1 MKIARHSK
9 IIDLINQYDIETQ
22 EELAAKLQEAG
33 FAVTQATVSR
43 DIRELKLMK
52 IARPDGGSRYTVM
65 GQRDSQ
71 NSEKY
76 IRVLKDAF
84 LSMEMAQNI
93 LVIKTVSGMAN
104 AAGAALDNMNY
115 SEVVGCSAG
124 DDTIACIN
132 RSTDDTII
140 LMDKIKKIINAYEES
155 TR

>member
-1 MKIARHSK
+1 MKIARHSI

-52 IARPDGGSRYTVM
+52 IAKPDGGSRYTVM

-115 SEVVGCSAG
+115 SEVVGCIAG

>member
-52 IARPDGGSRYTVM
+52 IAKPDGGSRYTVM
-65 GQRDSQ
+65 GPRDSQ

-84 LSMEMAQNI
+84 VSMEMAQNI

-115 SEVVGCSAG
+115 SEVVGCIAE

>member
-1 MKIARHSK
+1 M
-9 IIDLINQYDIETQ
+9 INQYDIETQ

-115 SEVVGCSAG
+115 SEVVGCIAG